1 MSDEVEVEVEVDVW
15 ADDFM
20 DRKPSSDFLKTYIL
34 ANDIKVL
41 NVNSPWG
48 AGKSFFL
55 ERWRAELSKEHVC
68 VFFNAW
74 ETDYSAEPLLALIT
88 CIEQQTKD
96 ELDVTASVAGKRAVD
111 LGASILRKAAPLI
124 AKGLVRKYV
133 GVELDDLIG
142 EGSADDAS
150 DAAGSLVASLIEDQA
165 KTTKQVEDFKS
176 AVAERLSAAAD
187 NNNLKKPAFIFI
199 DELDR
204 CRPTYAIELLERIK
218 HFFEL
223 EGCKFI
229 IASDSKQLAH
239 SIRAVY
245 GQGFSSER
253 YLNRFFD
260 AEFNLDN
267 SNIFSMV
274 HRCLPD
280 IESLRLDINISGRV
294 GRHDFHSSDAVQAK
308 KHTVTTMMEG
318 FTENQLII
326 VGLCRYF
333 NVELR
338 ELTNYI
344 KQIKSAADTIG
355 GSVQFFWLAYL
366 VFFKA
371 SKAEE
376 YYGLKSPDKWRDSI
390 DAFDVSRGKLVTFSF
405 STELTSIT
413 EMALFYLTILNA
425 DQNEMRNMATDLSAW
440 RSGVYYSLVNGTA
453 ISVLRKYTDVVELA
467 HRLR

>member
-1 MSDEVEVEVEVDVW
+1 MSGEVDVW

-20 DRKPSSDFLKTYIL
+20 ERKPSCDFLTRYML
-34 ANDIKVL
+34 ANEHVKVL

-48 AGKSFFL
+48 AGKTFFL
-55 ERWRAELSKEHVC
+55 ERWKKELSKEHVC
-68 VFFNAW
+68 VLFNAW
-74 ETDYSAEPLLALIT
+74 ETDYSAEPLLALVT

-96 ELDVTASVAGKRAVD
+96 RLDITATEAGKRAVD
-111 LGASILRKAAPLI
+111 ISAGILKKAMPLI

-133 GVELDDLIG
+133 GVDLDELIG
-142 EGSADDAS
+142 EGTGDDAVEY
-150 DAAGSLVASLIEDQA
+150 AGDLVSSLIEDQA

-176 AVAERLSAAAD
+176 AVVDRLTAAAED
-187 NNNLKKPAFIFI
+187 NGLKKPAFIFI

-223 EGCKFI
+223 KGCRFI

-245 GQGFSSER
+245 GQGFSSEQ

-267 SNIFSMV
+267 SDIFTLV
-274 HRCLPD
+274 HRSLPD
-280 IESLRLDINISGRV
+280 ISSVSLQMNITGKV
-294 GRHDFHSSDAVQAK
+294 GRSPFSDDEVADVK
-308 KHTVTTMMEG
+308 KHTVTSSITG
-318 FTENQLII
+318 FTENQLIV
-326 VGLCRYF
+326 VGLCKYF
-333 NVELR
+333 KVELR
-338 ELTNYI
+338 ELSNYI

-355 GSVQFFWLAYL
+355 GDIHFFWLAYL

-376 YYGLKSPDKWRDSI
+376 YHDLKVPGKWHS
-390 DAFDVSRGKLVTFSF
+390 AVESFDQTRGSMVTFSF
-405 STELTSIT
+405 SIELTSIT
-413 EMALFYLTILNA
+413 EFALFYLTVLNSDRA
-425 DQNEMRNMATDLSAW
+425 ELRRLSSQTNAW
-440 RSGVYYSLVNGTA
+440 RSGVYYSLINGDG
-453 ISVLRKYTDVVELA
+453 IDRLSKYRDVVELA
-467 HRLR
+467 HRLK

>member
-1 MSDEVEVEVEVDVW
+1 MNDEVDVW
-15 ADDFM
+15 VDDFM
-20 DRKPSSDFLKTYIL
+20 GRKPSCDFLTKYIL
-34 ANDIKVL
+34 ANEHIKVL

-48 AGKSFFL
+48 AGKTFFL
-55 ERWRAELSKEHVC
+55 ERWKAELSKEHVC
-68 VFFNAW
+68 VLFNAW
-74 ETDYSAEPLLALIT
+74 ETDYSAEPLLALVT

-96 ELDVTASVAGKRAVD
+96 ELDVAVAEAGRRAVD
-111 LGASILRKAAPLI
+111 ISTGILKKAMPLI

-133 GVELDDLIG
+133 GVDLDELIG
-142 EGSADDAS
+142 EGSGDDATET
-150 DAAGSLVASLIEDQA
+150 AGDLVASLITDQA
-165 KTTKQVEDFKS
+165 KTTKQVEDFKA
-176 AVAERLSAAAD
+176 AVVERLKYAAD
-187 NNNLKKPAFIFI
+187 KNGLKSPAFIFI

-223 EGCKFI
+223 EGCRFI

-267 SNIFSMV
+267 SDIFSLV
-274 HRCLPD
+274 HRTLPD
-280 IESLRLDINISGRV
+280 IASIRLDVNITGRV
-294 GRHDFHSSDAVQAK
+294 SRSHFDGDGVVDAK
-308 KHTVTTMMEG
+308 KHTVTSMMPG

-326 VGLCRYF
+326 VGLCKYF
-333 NVELR
+333 KVELR
-338 ELTNYI
+338 ELANYI

-355 GSVQFFWLAYL
+355 GNVNFFWLAFL

-376 YYGLKSPDKWRDSI
+376 YHDLKVPDKWREAI
-390 DAFDVSRGKLVTFSF
+390 AVFDKQHGSLVTFSA
-405 STELTSIT
+405 SVELPSIV
-413 EMALFYLTILNA
+413 EMALFYLTLLNSDRQELRA
-425 DQNEMRNMATDLSAW
+425 LSSQVPSW
-440 RSGVYYSLVNGTA
+440 RSNIYYSVINGDE
-453 ISVLRKYTDVVELA
+453 IERLRKYREVVELA
-467 HRLR
+467 HRLK

>member
-1 MSDEVEVEVEVDVW
+1 MSEEVDVW

-20 DRKPSSDFLKTYIL
+20 NRKPSSDFLTTYML
-34 ANDIKVL
+34 SNDIKVM

-55 ERWRAELSKEHVC
+55 ERWKAELSKNHVC

-88 CIEQQTKD
+88 CIEQQTK
-96 ELDVTASVAGKRAVD
+96 EKLDVTASVAGKRAVD
-111 LGASILRKAAPLI
+111 LGASILKKAGPLI

-133 GVELDDLIG
+133 GVELEDLIG
-142 EGSADDAS
+142 EGTSDDAS
-150 DAAGSLVASLIEDQA
+150 DAAGSLISSLIEDQA
-165 KTTKQVEDFKS
+165 KTAKQVEDFKAS
-176 AVAERLSAAAD
+176 VVERLTNVAVK
-187 NNNLKKPAFIFI
+187 NNLKKPAFIFI

-223 EGCKFI
+223 EGCRFI

-267 SNIFSMV
+267 SDIFSMV
-274 HRCLPD
+274 HRCLPE
-280 IESLRLDINISGRV
+280 IHSVNLDVNISGRI
-294 GRHDFHSSDAVQAK
+294 GRHDYNSSTAVDAK
-308 KHTVTTMMEG
+308 KHTVTTMMQS
-318 FTENQLII
+318 FTENQLIV

-355 GSVQFFWLAYL
+355 GAVHFFWLAYL

-376 YYGLKSPDKWRDSI
+376 YYGLKSADKWRESVDS
-390 DAFDVSRGKLVTFSF
+390 FDESRGKLITFSF
-405 STELTSIT
+405 STELTSIKD
-413 EMALFYLTILNA
+413 MALFYLTLLNA
-425 DQNEMRNMATDLSAW
+425 DRDKVRSLTSNLPTW
-440 RSGVYYSLVNGTA
+440 RSNVYYSVVNNEG
-453 ISVLRKYTDVVELA
+453 IRLLHKYSDVVELA
-467 HRLR
+467 HRLK